1 MNTEELLDYDD
12 LGNALREGRALDAQ
26 RMAHAAQQLESGLPL
41 AQIAEDCGYESERV
55 FARAFKRW
63 CGLPPRA
70 YQRSAQALRKEFAA
84 LK

>member
-1 MNTEELLDYDD
+1 MLGASIWLTHSALLDK
-12 LGNALREGRALDAQ
+12 L
-26 RMAHAAQQLESGLPL
+26 LESGLPL
-41 AQIAEDCGYESERV
+41 VQVAENCGYESERV

-70 YQRSAQALRKEFAA
+70 YQRNTKVLRNEFAA